1 MVDAQEFYLSRKG
14 REKSRRWIVGVSLRL
29 LCKSSAL
36 DLDVVLSPCYP
47 FRDQKM
53 LGECV
58 HRGMDLI
65 SDLLRSLSASCDSG
79 FMNMHSDKQVAWPG
93 SVWEL
98 ADSNLSFHES
108 GEWKKWRRLWEFH
121 AWFFFG
127 SCAVSWLALKLW
139 IKRADPSN
147 LYKSESYRRVVSV
160 TGVSWGDC
168 EKEIYSFIK

>member
-14 REKSRRWIVGVSLRL
+14 REKSRRWIVGVSLQL

-36 DLDVVLSPCYP
+36 DLDMVLSPCYP
-47 FRDQKM
+47 FRDQKK

-65 SDLLRSLSASCDSG
+65 SHLLRSLSASCDSR
-79 FMNMHSDKQVAWPG
+79 FVNMHSDKQVAWPG
-93 SVWEL
+93 SVWEHG
-98 ADSNLSFHES
+98 DSNLSSHDS
-108 GEWKKWRRLWEFH
+108 GEWKKWSLWEFH
-121 AWFFFG
+121 AWFFFD

-160 TGVSWGDC
+160 TGVGGVDC
-168 EKEIYSFIK
+168 EKEIYSFKK